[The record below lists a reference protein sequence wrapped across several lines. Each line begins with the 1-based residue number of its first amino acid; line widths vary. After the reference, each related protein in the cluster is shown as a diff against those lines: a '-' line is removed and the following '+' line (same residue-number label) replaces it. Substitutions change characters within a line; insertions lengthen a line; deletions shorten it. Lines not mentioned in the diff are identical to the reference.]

1 MYEKGVFSISPFS
14 MFSLIHCFAI
24 KHLLPK
30 PKADKKSYHNI
41 ETVLRSGY
49 GLLLILVCI
58 MTDAISSNGL
68 FNIQF
73 EVQCTSVK
81 SNTFF

>member
-1 MYEKGVFSISPFS
+1 
-14 MFSLIHCFAI
+14 MFSLIQCFAI
-24 KHLLPK
+24 KQQLPK

-58 MTDAISSNGL
+58 LTDVISSNGL

-73 EVQCTSVK
+73 EIQFTSVK
-81 SNTFF
+81 SNVFF